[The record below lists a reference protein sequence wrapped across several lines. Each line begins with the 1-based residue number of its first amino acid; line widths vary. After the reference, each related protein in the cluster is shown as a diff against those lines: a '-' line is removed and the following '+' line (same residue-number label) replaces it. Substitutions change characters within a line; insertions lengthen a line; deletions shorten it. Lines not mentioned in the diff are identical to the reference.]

1 MAPNKI
7 LEQWRE
13 GNNRSADK
21 PQEDPLDP
29 PGDTFEEP
37 SGDGRTSRHQ
47 VFGIQIEDSNRD
59 LWFIPYA
66 TILPSKLG
74 PVNGGK
80 YTFKIAGDTE
90 NYELEIEGPVSA
102 VRYALDKLCSGKREL
117 LRSNDHTITAIR
129 VKVVPVK
136 K

>member
-1 MAPNKI
+1 MASNK
-7 LEQWRE
+7 LLDQF
-13 GNNRSADK
+13 RSQPEK
-21 PQEDPLDP
+21 PEDPLDP

-66 TILPSKLG
+66 TILPSRLG
-74 PVNGGK
+74 PVNGGR
-80 YTFKIAGDTE
+80 YTFKIAGDTDT
-90 NYELEIEGPVSA
+90 YELEIEGPVSA

-129 VKVVPVK
+129 VKVVSVK